1 MLTALAQIYASLTPA
16 ILAAV
21 VNMVWVRNPW
31 LRRLGPI
38 DGGATLPDGRRL
50 FGDNKTW
57 NGLIGVTV
65 LGILA
70 GLLWGWIG
78 HLGPGP
84 ANAIGRHNLFLLD
97 HAPTAGWTALTG
109 GLLGLAYGLFELPN
123 SFLKRRLD
131 IRPGHTADTR
141 HSWLFV
147 VLDQIDSVVGCAIV
161 LALLAP
167 VSVALFVGIIVVGG
181 VTHLLLNLVLYAVKL
196 RKHPL

>member
-31 LRRLGPI
+31 LRPLGPI
-38 DGGATLPDGRRL
+38 DGVRTMPDGRRV

-57 NGLIGVTV
+57 SGLIGVTG
-65 LGILA
+65 LGVLA
-70 GLLWGWIG
+70 GLLWGW
-78 HLGPGP
+78 LGAG
-84 ANAIGRHNLFLLD
+84 NAIGRHNLFLLD
-97 HAPTAGWTALTG
+97 HAPTPGWLALTG

-131 IRPGHTADTR
+131 IRPGHTQGGR
-141 HSWLFV
+141 WSWLFV
-147 VLDQIDSVVGCAIV
+147 VLDQIDSVVGCALV

-167 VSVALFVGIIVVGG
+167 VSVALFFGIIVVGG
-181 VTHLLLNLVLYAVKL
+181 LTHLVLNLALYAVKL